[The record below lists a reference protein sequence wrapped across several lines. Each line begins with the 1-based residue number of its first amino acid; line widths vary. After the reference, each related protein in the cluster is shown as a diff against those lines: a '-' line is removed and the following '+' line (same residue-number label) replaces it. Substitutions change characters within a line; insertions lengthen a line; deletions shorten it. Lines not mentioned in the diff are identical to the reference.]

1 MWCYCMTERRKASIL
16 YGSSTPEVCGNL
28 DDDVAEILDMV
39 TAEDEEVLDEREV
52 VILRDVD
59 NDVAE
64 EVVEV
69 IGRMSKEEADEMGG
83 TIV

>member
-1 MWCYCMTERRKASIL
+1 MN
-16 YGSSTPEVCGNL
+16 GNL

-39 TAEDEEVLDEREV
+39 TAEDDTELDELDEREV

-59 NDVAE
+59 DHIAQ

-69 IGRMSKEEADEMGG
+69 IGAMSKEEADEMGG
-83 TIV
+83 EATSRLIIT